1 MSKETNEPIPQW
13 IQDAVGEVQ
22 DQADYWM
29 ELLNAGEFDLLELQ
43 MRMFLE
49 YVESEEYLK

>member
-1 MSKETNEPIPQW
+1 MSKETNKRVPKW

-22 DQADYWM
+22 DQADFWI
-29 ELLNAGEFDLLELQ
+29 ELHEAGEFEELELQ
-43 MRMFLE
+43 MRMFLV